1 MNYLKKLFTILI
13 VLIIFMT
20 TSYSQDKI
28 VYLDLDNVVNSTIAG
43 KSIINKLEKSKN
55 VALLKFEKKEKEL
68 KKIEDEI
75 KKQKNIISEVE
86 LKKKLIDF
94 RKEVNIFRQD
104 RQKVINEF
112 NNRKKIEFDEFF
124 KKITPI
130 IEKYVNEKDIDMVL
144 DRKNIFVVTKK
155 KDITQEIINI
165 IDSKI
170 KWSHL

>member
-1 MNYLKKLFTILI
+1 MI

-20 TSYSQDKI
+20 KSYSQDKI

-130 IEKYVNEKDIDMVL
+130 IENYVNEKDIDMVL

-170 KWSHL
+170 K

>member
-28 VYLDLDNVVNSTIAG
+28 VYLNLDNVVKSTIAG

-55 VALLKFEKKEKEL
+55 TALLKFEKKEKDL

-75 KKQKNIISEVE
+75 KKQKNIISEEE
-86 LKKKLIDF
+86 LRKKLVDF
-94 RKEVNIFRQD
+94 RKEVNNFRQD

-112 NNRKKIEFDEFF
+112 NNKKKVEFEEFF

-130 IEKYVNEKDIDMVL
+130 IEKYVSEKNIDMVL
-144 DRKNIFVVTKK
+144 DRKNIFVATKK

-170 KWSHL
+170 K

>member
-55 VALLKFEKKEKEL
+55 AALLKFEKKEKEL